1 MIIRRAK
8 KKDIKDL
15 SILFDKYRIF
25 YKQSS
30 DVKNAQSFLKKRM
43 KRKESVIFVAEERD
57 ELIGFTQLFPIFSS
71 VSMKRTWLLND
82 LYINERSRGIGAATK
97 LLDAVKEFGAET
109 NSKWLLLQT
118 AANNFTAQKVYE
130 KNGWV
135 KETDILCRK
144 DIYNHPLFLK
154 NQSIQIGIANMT
166 ITAPKNP

>member
-8 KKDIKDL
+8 KKDIDDL

-25 YKQSS
+25 YKQQS
-30 DVKNAQSFLKKRM
+30 DIDNARSFLKKRM

-82 LYINERSRGIGAATK
+82 LYVNEKARGIGAATA
-97 LLDAVKEFGAET
+97 LLNAAKEFGAESK
-109 NSKWLLLQT
+109 SKWLLLQT
-118 AANNFTAQKVYE
+118 AADNFTAQKVYE

-135 KETDILCRK
+135 KETDFFYKK
-144 DIYNHPLFLK
+144 DI
-154 NQSIQIGIANMT
+154 
-166 ITAPKNP
+166 

>member
-8 KKDIKDL
+8 KKDIDEL

-25 YKQSS
+25 YKQQS
-30 DVKNAQSFLKKRM
+30 DVDNARTFLKKRM

-82 LYINERSRGIGAATK
+82 LYVNEKARGMGAATK
-97 LLDAVKEFGAET
+97 LLNAAREFGKET

-118 AANNFTAQKVYE
+118 AEDNFTAQKVYE

-135 KETDILCRK
+135 RETDYFYRK
-144 DIYNHPLFLK
+144 DI
-154 NQSIQIGIANMT
+154 
-166 ITAPKNP
+166 